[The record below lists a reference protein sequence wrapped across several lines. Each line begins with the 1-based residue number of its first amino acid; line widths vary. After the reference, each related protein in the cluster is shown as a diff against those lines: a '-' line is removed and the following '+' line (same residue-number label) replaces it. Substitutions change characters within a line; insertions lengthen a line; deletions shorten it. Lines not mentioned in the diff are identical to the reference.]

1 MEQATKTP
9 QQLTAQFQTN
19 VKLLD
24 DILGVSRNY
33 DISGRELRIGGRR
46 AHLYFLDGYGKD
58 DVIERIL
65 AFLLSLTEQQLG
77 SVKDMDDF
85 ASRFGTYGET
95 GTEQDLDT
103 IVTSILLGKC
113 ALLLEGM
120 ERAML
125 FDAKAYPTR
134 GVEEPSD
141 GKVLRGS
148 HDGFTEVVKK
158 NSALIRRLIRDPRLV
173 MENHRVGERSQADV
187 VLCYLDDKVDRE
199 ALGEI
204 RERLNKIDV
213 YSISM
218 GQESIAEAIHR
229 PQWFNP
235 FPRVRYTERPDA
247 AAASVMEGSIILM
260 VDNSPSVMILPTSF
274 FDFMQETND
283 YYFPPLVGTYL
294 RLVRFF
300 VFLASLVITPV
311 W

>member
-33 DISGRELRIGGRR
+33 DISGRELRIGGRQ
-46 AHLYFLDGYGKD
+46 AHLYVLDGYGKD

-158 NSALIRRLIRDPRLV
+158 NSALIRRRIRDPRLV

-213 YSISM
+213 
-218 GQESIAEAIHR
+218 
-229 PQWFNP
+229 
-235 FPRVRYTERPDA
+235 
-247 AAASVMEGSIILM
+247 
-260 VDNSPSVMILPTSF
+260 
-274 FDFMQETND
+274 
-283 YYFPPLVGTYL
+283 
-294 RLVRFF
+294 
-300 VFLASLVITPV
+300 
-311 W
+311 